1 MVVMND
7 RSQAGS
13 AYSKGRI
20 EYILHRYGTTND
32 GLGMGE
38 SMIDE
43 TLDRLGPN
51 ITASFFVTFTKN
63 REIAMEKIIRRHML
77 LQN

>member
-1 MVVMND
+1 MTVMND

-13 AYSKGRI
+13 AYSTGRI
-20 EYILHRYGTTND
+20 EYILHRYGLSND

-43 TLDRLGPN
+43 T
-51 ITASFFVTFTKN
+51 
-63 REIAMEKIIRRHML
+63 
-77 LQN
+77 

>member
-1 MVVMND
+1 MIVMND

-13 AYSKGRI
+13 AYSAGRI
-20 EYILHRYGTTND
+20 EYILHRYGLSND

-43 TLDRLGPN
+43 TQDRLGPN
-51 ITASFFVTFTKN
+51 ITATFFLAFTSK
-63 REIAMEKIIRRHML
+63 RELAFEKIIKRHMMW
-77 LQN
+77 QN